1 MKWFTSILREFRRWS
16 SDRFSMSGAGLFVCL
31 FVSSLGYHETIQFKI
46 WKICIN
52 LQQNWRRPKQ
62 IILPTRPPL
71 FNNSQSLLWV
81 SETKHSFRTQVSKP
95 NCYITRNG
103 MLPKPS
109 VWWTSADES
118 IVFCWLQIHH
128 RNEEPA
134 LLTVPWLCLQV
145 LRVSK
150 KWIWLDHSFHFNG
163 EEIFGILWRISRMFT
178 QWFAAVF

>member
-1 MKWFTSILREFRRWS
+1 MTGSVWEVLVF
-16 SDRFSMSGAGLFVCL
+16 LFVCL
-31 FVSSLGYHETIQFKI
+31 FLLLDTMKRFNLKI

-62 IILPTRPPL
+62 IILPTLPPL

-81 SETKHSFRTQVSKP
+81 SKTKPSFRTQVSKP

-163 EEIFGILWRISRMFT
+163 GRDLWDIMENLQNVHTVICSSVLEDI
-178 QWFAAVF
+178 WNVSN